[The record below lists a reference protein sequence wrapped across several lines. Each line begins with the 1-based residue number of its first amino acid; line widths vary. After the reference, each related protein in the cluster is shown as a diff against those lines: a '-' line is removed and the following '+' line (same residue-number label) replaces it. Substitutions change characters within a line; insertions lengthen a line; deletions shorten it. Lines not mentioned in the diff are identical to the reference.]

1 MAKLILSS
9 ISNNEYLIKGDYKSL
24 LKNSMARLAIKK
36 LNYKDEDDGL
46 HIDSPGGIDYVV
58 KILRLAAKYIKA
70 DVDFDEGANDEI
82 KEFQVREHNF
92 KTFSEQAKL
101 IKSDNFESE
110 QFSSFTQTL
119 VTKMTNRTLYKLQLL
134 AAYHIAF
141 SQNGCNFSVPGA
153 GKTSIVYGAYA
164 YLKSLPTESPKY
176 INKLLIIGPLSSF
189 GPWEREYKECFGI
202 KPSSKRINGSL
213 PLEEKK
219 QYFYSG
225 EEEITLISYASVISV
240 KEELKYFLNQNK
252 VMVVLDEAHK
262 IKNTSGGIT
271 AASIMEL
278 AELSNSRVILTGT
291 PAPNGYEDLY
301 NLFRFIWPR
310 NNVIRYSVAQL
321 REMSRNDDD
330 SRIGSLLD
338 NIDPYFIRIKKSDLG
353 IPDPI
358 EHDPITVPMKPAQ
371 QNIYDF
377 IEQQFINSAE
387 DADMESE
394 FHSSLVRAKLIRLQ
408 QVATNPAL
416 LKKPLT
422 DFVDDFGDSFNEIA
436 EDDNNV
442 VKDIIRFY
450 NDKEVP
456 AKFEVCLNL
465 IKSIIENGSK
475 VIVWAIFIDNIKYL
489 HNFLLS
495 QGIESRCLYGATP
508 VATEDMDDEELSETR
523 EGIVEEFHN
532 PDSSFKVIIANP
544 FAVAESISLHKA
556 CHHAIYL
563 ERSFNCA
570 HFVQS
575 KDRIH
580 RYGLKPG
587 TETHYYYILSE
598 NTVDQTVDRRLRM
611 KEERMNRIIE
621 SMPIPLFDNI
631 GTEGRDD
638 IKAIIEDYVNRGA
651 K

>member
-422 DFVDDFGDSFNEIA
+422 DFIDDFGDSFNEIA

-450 NDKEVP
+450 NDEEVP

-638 IKAIIEDYVNRGA
+638 IKAIIEDYVNRRA

>member
-422 DFVDDFGDSFNEIA
+422 DFIDDFGDSFNEIA

-450 NDKEVP
+450 NDEEVP